1 MVSYLKRTKFSLL
14 VRSWQN
20 VELRQELV
28 KGSREATLQ
37 KGLTW
42 KKNEGISKLSNRE
55 TRNYNFLL

>member
-28 KGSREATLQ
+28 KGCREATLQ
-37 KGLTW
+37 KELTW
-42 KKNEGISKLSNRE
+42 EKNEGICKLSNRE
-55 TRNYNFLL
+55 TRNYIFLL